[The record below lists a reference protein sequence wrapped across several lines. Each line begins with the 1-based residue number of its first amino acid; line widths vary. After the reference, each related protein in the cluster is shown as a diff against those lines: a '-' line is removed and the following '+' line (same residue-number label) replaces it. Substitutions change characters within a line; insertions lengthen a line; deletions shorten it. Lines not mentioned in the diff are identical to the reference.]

1 MKQCS
6 AMLHSPL
13 LPSPENSQPK
23 MAQPGT
29 KKVIRMT
36 VSLFLTG
43 ALVANRAVAT
53 GAMAV
58 ECDEPARQA
67 RFLQP
72 TKSREN
78 YELHQKALMYRPPSA
93 RPIRPQ
99 SARPRADSV
108 PTAGSDTST
117 QSHAQARIYV
127 PRPPPAAPPG
137 PPPDNTR
144 RARPASANV
153 APRGSSSGDVASLR
167 QVYVPQVA
175 VAMAAAAAQAAA
187 AAAAAQQQSG
197 TQPARRDEDNTPNFV
212 SKVAYPVYRRTVI
225 SATPA
230 ASVSAAHSQQEL
242 QHEQQQQQPKQRSAV
257 RPRSAA
263 THRSSD
269 AAAATAGSHSGSS
282 SAAASAAS
290 PDRRRER
297 SGRVGVTSR
306 PQSARPR
313 RAHNMDAAAAAAHK
327 LSGST
332 SAAYSFTGISSAAAS
347 SVNSKQYA
355 QQQQQQ
361 QQQQHRPPPYQPHAY
376 KQRRES
382 VESMMAR
389 IFQQKLNQ
397 LQGSTA
403 SSADTAVVTATAG
416 VTAAS
421 VPSSTIKASPHWT
434 VSSAAAPAT
443 SAATAATVAAMTSAK
458 RSDSVGSAASAQTVV
473 RSAVV
478 PNSSQHS
485 SSHAQQQQHKRVRP
499 ASACESGRGGS
510 VGAGGGLYA
519 RLFRKGQVGY
529 RGSKCTAVILQY
541 CVAVYM

>member
-1 MKQCS
+1 
-6 AMLHSPL
+6 
-13 LPSPENSQPK
+13 
-23 MAQPGT
+23 
-29 KKVIRMT
+29 
-36 VSLFLTG
+36 
-43 ALVANRAVAT
+43 
-53 GAMAV
+53 MAV

-67 RFLQP
+67 RFLKS

-78 YELHQKALMYRPPSA
+78 CELHQKALMYRPPSA
-93 RPIRPQ
+93 RQVRPQ

-108 PTAGSDTST
+108 PTASNTPAEPL
-117 QSHAQARIYV
+117 AQVRIYV
-127 PRPPPAAPPG
+127 PRPPPAAPLG

-175 VAMAAAAAQAAA
+175 VAIAAAAAA

-197 TQPARRDEDNTPNFV
+197 TQSARRDEDNKANFV

-225 SATPA
+225 SVASA
-230 ASVSAAHSQQEL
+230 ASVSSAHSQQEL
-242 QHEQQQQQPKQRSAV
+242 QHEQQQQQQQPKQRSAV

-269 AAAATAGSHSGSS
+269 AAAMTAAGHNSS
-282 SAAASAAS
+282 SNSAAS

-306 PQSARPR
+306 PQSAGPR
-313 RAHNMDAAAAAAHK
+313 RAHNIDDAAAAARK

-332 SAAYSFTGISSAAAS
+332 SAAYSFTGTSSAETAVAAVN

-355 QQQQQQ
+355 QQQQ

-389 IFQQKLNQ
+389 IFQQKLNT
-397 LQGSTA
+397 LQMSTA
-403 SSADTAVVTATAG
+403 SSASTAVATAATATA
-416 VTAAS
+416 TAVS
-421 VPSSTIKASPHWT
+421 VPSKAIKASPHWA
-434 VSSAAAPAT
+434 VSSAAAPAATTAKST
-443 SAATAATVAAMTSAK
+443 STTAVANTSVK

-473 RSAVV
+473 RSAVA
-478 PNSSQHS
+478 PNTSQHG
-485 SSHAQQQQHKRVRP
+485 SHTQQHQQQQQQQQQHKRVRP

-510 VGAGGGLYA
+510 VGAGGGFYA
-519 RLFRKGQVGY
+519 RLFRKGQIGY
-529 RGSKCTAVILQY
+529 RGSKCIAYIYIHIICIL
-541 CVAVYM
+541 CMV